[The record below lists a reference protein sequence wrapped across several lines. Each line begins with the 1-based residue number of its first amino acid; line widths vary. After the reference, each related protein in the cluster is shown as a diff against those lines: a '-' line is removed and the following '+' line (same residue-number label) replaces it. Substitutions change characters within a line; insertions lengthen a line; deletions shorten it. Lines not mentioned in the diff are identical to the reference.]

1 MTACVMNG
9 VLPGLAVRPAR
20 WTSGGEAIGYEP
32 TFEDA
37 TLEHQIFLTVAS
49 AADKDHQIAVS
60 CNCLAPRKGP
70 HAGRGCPREFIEA
83 RDAFPAASAVA
94 AWRAWH
100 AAKGVI
106 V

>member
-1 MTACVMNG
+1 MTALMEKAAAVMST
-9 VLPGLAVRPAR
+9 

-37 TLEHQIFLTVAS
+37 TLEHQIFLSVSS
-49 AADKDHQIAVS
+49 AADKDHQITVS

-70 HAGRGCPREFIEA
+70 HAGRGQPRGVIAA
-83 RDAFPAASAVA
+83 RDAFPAAEALA

-100 AAKGVI
+100 GWEEAP
-106 V
+106 

>member
-20 WTSGGEAIGYEP
+20 WTSGGDVIGYEP
-32 TFEDA
+32 VFEDPG
-37 TLEHQIFLTVAS
+37 LEHQIFLSVSS
-49 AADKDHQIAVS
+49 AADKDHQITVS

-70 HAGRGCPREFIEA
+70 HAGRGQPRGVIAA
-83 RDAFPAASAVA
+83 RDAFPAAEALA

-100 AAKGVI
+100 GWEEAP
-106 V
+106 

>member
-1 MTACVMNG
+1 MT
-9 VLPGLAVRPAR
+9 VLMEKAAAVTST
-20 WTSGGEAIGYEP
+20 WTSGGDAIGYEP

-70 HAGRGCPREFIEA
+70 HAGQGCPREFIEA
-83 RDAFPAASAVA
+83 RDAFPAAEAMA

-100 AAKGVI
+100 AAKEVI